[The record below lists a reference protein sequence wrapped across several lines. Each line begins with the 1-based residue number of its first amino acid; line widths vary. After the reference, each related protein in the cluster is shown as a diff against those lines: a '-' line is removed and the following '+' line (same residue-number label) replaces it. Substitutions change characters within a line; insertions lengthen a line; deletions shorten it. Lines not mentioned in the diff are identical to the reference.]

1 MPDRC
6 TDVLKLMDFY
16 IGTYTRGTR
25 SEGIYHLELN
35 EDDYRLYC
43 AAVAD
48 NPSWLVQADDRIVYA
63 VAEVN
68 DGDASG
74 GNLTVFREPATG
86 RLELTQTLPSQG
98 DDPCHLTL
106 MDNQLITTNYV
117 SGSVVG
123 YAIVRGTGLALASRV
138 DHHGSG
144 PDQRRQESAHAH
156 SSIAIQGDIVVADLG
171 MDRLM
176 VYNKGLELQ
185 SEVGLPPGSGP
196 RLMAASN
203 GYLHVICELSN
214 TIETFRLT
222 RHYEHVNSTSTLPD
236 DCDGASFTAHIA
248 LSADGCFLYGS
259 NRGHDSIVVMAIE
272 DGLPSPVQWVP
283 SGGRHPRH
291 FTLTRDGSIL
301 MVANRDDNNI
311 VLYKR
316 SEATGLL
323 EDMDREIEVPAPVYI
338 LQV

>member
-1 MPDRC
+1 MPDRS

-16 IGTYTRGTR
+16 IGTYTRGTK

-35 EDDYRLYC
+35 EDNHRVYC

-48 NPSWLVQADDRIVYA
+48 NPSWLVQADDSIVYA

-68 DGDASG
+68 DGNASG
-74 GNLTVFREPATG
+74 GNLTIFRETPTG
-86 RLELTQTLPSQG
+86 RLELTRTIPSQG

-106 MDNQLITTNYV
+106 IDDRLIAANYA

-123 YAIVRGTGLALASRV
+123 YIKLEGDGLHPTSRV
-138 DHHGSG
+138 NHHGSG
-144 PDQRRQESAHAH
+144 PDQRRQESAHPH
-156 SSIAIQGDIVVADLG
+156 SSIAMQGQIIVADLG

-176 VYNKGLELQ
+176 VYDRDLVHQNEI
-185 SEVGLPPGSGP
+185 GLPSGAGP
-196 RLMAASN
+196 RLMTATSE
-203 GYLHVICELSN
+203 YLYVICELSN
-214 TIETFRLT
+214 TVETF
-222 RHYEHVNSTSTLPD
+222 HSAANYEHLNSVSTLPD
-236 DCDGASFTAHIA
+236 EFDDPSYTGHIA
-248 LSADGCFLYGS
+248 LSADGRFLYGS

-272 DGLPSPVQWVP
+272 EGMPKPIQWVP
-283 SGGRHPRH
+283 TGGKHPRH
-291 FTLTRDGSIL
+291 FTLTLDGSML

-323 EDMDREIEVPAPVYI
+323 EDMDREIEVPAPVCI